1 MKIVPVQENPAIV
14 DTPRDAFWQTTLILV
29 STVVAMSRK
38 SLAIVYGLY
47 VHSFIIYCIKIA
59 DKTLLSVVSTVYIGY
74 NAMCCQVTVSY
85 CTKHWN

>member
-38 SLAIVYGLY
+38 SLQSFMVYTFIHSLFIVL
-47 VHSFIIYCIKIA
+47 K
-59 DKTLLSVVSTVYIGY
+59 
-74 NAMCCQVTVSY
+74 
-85 CTKHWN
+85 